1 MLVASH
7 PHFVTTRLFPCP
19 FLARHP
25 SNTALPPVPYCHRN
39 PSPSLRLGYA
49 ASPDRFPCC
58 QASTG
63 SPISGLKFTEPSLR
77 RLPPSGFPGSHASAV
92 VRDPLVRRRTP
103 PIPACNHTSS
113 APSHVLTSHDFSH
126 ISLVLVRSHRPRT
139 RHIYLLTSLCR
150 WPV

>member
-25 SNTALPPVPYCHRN
+25 SNTALPPVPYCLPIHLLLSGWAMLCLRTDFHVVKPARALLYPASSSQSPPCADFHHQASLDRMHRPWSAIPWFGVAPLQSLPTIIPP
-39 PSPSLRLGYA
+39 PSP
-49 ASPDRFPCC
+49 
-58 QASTG
+58 
-63 SPISGLKFTEPSLR
+63 
-77 RLPPSGFPGSHASAV
+77 
-92 VRDPLVRRRTP
+92 
-103 PIPACNHTSS
+103 
-113 APSHVLTSHDFSH
+113 HVLTSHDFSH